1 MSFFWGLVAWRIA
14 NCAGSSRTICEVR
27 SLLSAI
33 GLSLD
38 VVGAVAL
45 VVGIFRPTRPLVTG
59 YAYAPDDAARDS
71 AFGVVGA
78 TLLVA
83 GFVLQSLSYFG
94 VSVECS
100 TATTVGSSIGAPV
113 VAIAYALVAFEA
125 THRLVFD
132 RRREEGLRKW
142 NMDYPLNR
150 RRGLWFWRP
159 PDDS

>member
-1 MSFFWGLVAWRIA
+1 MCSVVLRGELRGFV
-14 NCAGSSRTICEVR
+14 STIREVR

-45 VVGIFRPTRPLVTG
+45 VVGLFRPTRPLVTG

-71 AFGVVGA
+71 AFGVAGT

-94 VSVECS
+94 VSVKCS
-100 TATTVGSSIGAPV
+100 TATTVGSSIGALA
-113 VAIAYALVAFEA
+113 VAIAYTLVAFEV

-132 RRREEGLRKW
+132 RRREEGLRNW

-159 PDDS
+159 DDNE